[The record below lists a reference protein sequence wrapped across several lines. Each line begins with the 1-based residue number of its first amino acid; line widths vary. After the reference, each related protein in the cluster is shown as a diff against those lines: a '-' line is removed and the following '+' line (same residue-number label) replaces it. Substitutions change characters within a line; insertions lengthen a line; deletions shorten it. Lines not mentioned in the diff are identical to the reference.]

1 MSYLKILLISIYAL
15 FIAVLTI
22 LASPFDKKGR
32 ITHQL
37 SKSFSAVILS
47 VAGIKLNIKG
57 RELLD
62 DNENYIFISNHQSY
76 FDIPVLMQA
85 IPNVVRFIYK
95 DTMTRIPVFG
105 WGMFLG
111 QYIPISRT
119 NPRLAITQLKKAA
132 HKIYNG
138 ISVCI
143 FPEGTRSED
152 GNIGDFKKGLF
163 ILADEAK
170 VKLVPVSISG
180 SFKILP
186 KGKFNIRGGLV
197 DVTFSEPL
205 SYKKDKNF
213 LEEIKTIISKK
224 L

>member
-1 MSYLKILLISIYAL
+1 MSYIKIFLISVYAV
-15 FIAVLTI
+15 FIAILTI
-22 LASPFDKKGR
+22 LASPIDKKGR
-32 ITHQL
+32 IVHRL
-37 SKSFSAVILS
+37 SKSFSAVILFI
-47 VAGIKLNIKG
+47 AGIKISIKG

-62 DNENYIFISNHQSY
+62 VNENYIFISNHQSY

-95 DTMTRIPVFG
+95 DTMTRIPIFG
-105 WGMFLG
+105 WGMYLG

-119 NPRLAITQLKKAA
+119 NPRLAITQLKKSAE
-132 HKIYNG
+132 KIWRG

-152 GNIGDFKKGLF
+152 GNTGEFKKGLF

-170 VKLVPVSISG
+170 VKLVPVTISG

-186 KGKFNIRGGLV
+186 KGKFNIKGGMV
-197 DVTFSEPL
+197 NVTFSEPVE
-205 SYKKDKNF
+205 YKKDKGL
-213 LEEIKTIISKK
+213 LEEIKAVIVSK